1 MTTFGGRQANPLHGR
16 DGAVTDLDN
25 ATPPPA
31 PTRTGRRRARTRDA
45 LLASAARLFAAQGV
59 EATTIAQIADGADI
73 GYGSFYNHFRGI
85 EDIAEVLAAD
95 SVRGILATTEA
106 AMAGVQD
113 HRLLPCVG
121 ARVILRSFLRDAV
134 VRWMLERP
142 FLFIETF
149 QRQAEPFMQRFET
162 PGIKAGVLKPAGGHT
177 TWIRTLPWIL
187 LSELSCAINDPD
199 GNPLAHEET
208 FATICLRLL
217 GVDDH
222 DVDTLLT
229 ESLNL
234 VAEQ

>member
-1 MTTFGGRQANPLHGR
+1 M
-16 DGAVTDLDN
+16 TDLEN
-25 ATPPPA
+25 ATPSSA
-31 PTRTGRRRARTRDA
+31 PTRAERRRARTREA
-45 LLASAARLFAAQGV
+45 LIASAARLFAAQGV
-59 EATTIAQIADGADI
+59 QATTIAQIADGADI
-73 GYGSFYNHFRGI
+73 GYGSFYNHFRGL

-95 SVRGILATTEA
+95 SVRAILAATEA

-149 QRQAEPFMQRFET
+149 QRQAQPFMQRFET
-162 PGIKAGVLKPAGGHT
+162 PGIQAGVLKPAGGHT

-187 LSELSCAINDPD
+187 LSELNCAINDPGGD
-199 GNPLAHEET
+199 PLAHEQT

-217 GVDDH
+217 GVDDD
-222 DVDTLLT
+222 DVHALLT

-234 VAEQ
+234 VAEQSPR